1 MNAAD
6 FVALLPLTTTS
17 ATAIIV
23 MMAIAIRRNHMV
35 TAGLSLIGVAA
46 ALTSLAMTATAETR
60 QITTLLILDPYSRL
74 YMAILLGAAAFV
86 FLFGYDYLKLRR
98 ERPEEFY
105 LLVLLATTG
114 AMVLVISGNFVSFFL
129 GLELL
134 SVALYSL
141 IAYVRT
147 ESVSIEAGIKYLV
160 LAASSSSILLFG
172 LALIYAESGSMELSQ
187 FAAVMIRP
195 SGSANAV
202 PLLAGLMLVLT
213 GIGFKLAVVPFQLW
227 TPDVYEGAPLPVTAF
242 IATVSKA
249 GMFGFL
255 LRWFHVHDRGVAE
268 TVGLVLTIIAIA
280 SMLIGNLLALLQ
292 TNVKRIL
299 AFSSIAH
306 MGYLLVAL
314 LAGGP
319 LGAPAATYYLI
330 AYAATILGTFG
341 IMTALSGSREAT
353 SIDDYRGLFWQR
365 PLVAGAFTTTLL
377 SLAGIPLTAGF
388 LGKFYV
394 ITAGA
399 SQSRWLLLFTL
410 IASSTIGLFYYLRI
424 IVAMYSHPA
433 DSRLDGESST
443 RPLPLPTTL
452 ALAALTGLIFL
463 LGVYPAPLWSAI
475 VAVTRDLGK
484 TMNLPSTDIF
494 PRYSAPT
501 VQSSGPERKRSS
513 SRDLQLKSSLESFR
527 HRPREDGE
535 FCSS

>member
-6 FVALLPLTTTS
+6 FVALLPLITIS
-17 ATAIIV
+17 ATAILLMI
-23 MMAIAIRRNHMV
+23 AIAIRRNHKVALMI
-35 TAGLSLIGVAA
+35 SLIGVAA
-46 ALTSLAMTATAETR
+46 ALASLPIGASAEPR
-60 QITTLLILDPYSRL
+60 QITSLLVLDSYSRL

-86 FLFGYDYLKLRR
+86 FLFAYDYLKRR
-98 ERPEEFY
+98 QERPEEFY

-114 AMVLVISGNFVSFFL
+114 AMVLVVSLNFVSFFL

-147 ESVSIEAGIKYLV
+147 ESASIEAGIKYLV

-172 LALIYAESGSMELSQ
+172 LALIYSNSGSMDLSQ
-187 FAAVMIRP
+187 FAAAMIRP
-195 SGSANAV
+195 TGSANTV
-202 PLLAGLMLVLT
+202 SLMTGLMLVLT
-213 GIGFKLAVVPFQLW
+213 GVGFKLAVVPFQLW

-249 GMFGFL
+249 GMFAFL
-255 LRWFHVHDRGVAE
+255 LRWFHVHDGGLSGAP
-268 TVGLVLTIIAIA
+268 GLVLTIIAIA
-280 SMLIGNLLALLQ
+280 SMLMGNLLALLQ

-314 LAGGP
+314 LAGGQ

-341 IMTALSGSREAT
+341 LMTVLSGTRCEAAA
-353 SIDDYRGLFWQR
+353 IDAYRGLFWKR
-365 PLVAGAFTTTLL
+365 PLLAGAFTTTLL

-394 ITAGA
+394 IAAGA

-410 IASSTIGLFYYLRI
+410 VASSTIGLFYYLRI
-424 IVAMYSHPA
+424 IVVMYSQPG
-433 DSRLDGESST
+433 DPGLEGESST
-443 RPLPLPTTL
+443 QPLSLPATL
-452 ALAALTGLIFL
+452 ALTALTGLILL
-463 LGVYPAPLWSAI
+463 LGVYPAPLWDVI
-475 VAVTRDLGK
+475 LAVTRDLG
-484 TMNLPSTDIF
+484 
-494 PRYSAPT
+494 
-501 VQSSGPERKRSS
+501 
-513 SRDLQLKSSLESFR
+513 
-527 HRPREDGE
+527 
-535 FCSS
+535 

>member
-6 FVALLPLTTTS
+6 FVALLPLITIA
-17 ATAIIV
+17 ATAIVV
-23 MMAIAIRRNHMV
+23 MIAIAIRRNHKASIV
-35 TAGLSLIGVAA
+35 ISLLGVSA
-46 ALTSLAMTATAETR
+46 ALTSLPLSASAAPR
-60 QITTLLILDPYSRL
+60 QITSLLVLDSYSRL
-74 YMAILLGAAAFV
+74 YMAVLLGASGFV
-86 FLFGYDYLKLRR
+86 FLFAYDYLKRR
-98 ERPEEFY
+98 QERPEEFY

-114 AMVLVISGNFVSFFL
+114 AMVLVVSRNFASFFL

-147 ESVSIEAGIKYLV
+147 ESASIEAGIKYLI

-187 FAAVMIRP
+187 FAAVVTRTSGPP
-195 SGSANAV
+195 STF
-202 PLLAGLMLVLT
+202 LLIGLMLVLT

-249 GMFGFL
+249 GMFAFL
-255 LRWFHVHDRGVAE
+255 LRWFHVHDVGVAGAP
-268 TVGLVLTIIAIA
+268 GLVLTIIAIA
-280 SMLIGNLLALLQ
+280 SMLTGNLLALSQ

-330 AYAATILGTFG
+330 AYAATILGAFG
-341 IMTALSGSREAT
+341 LMTILSGPRYEAA
-353 SIDDYRGLFWQR
+353 SIDDYRGLFWKM
-365 PLVAGAFTTTLL
+365 PIVAGAFTTTLL
-377 SLAGIPLTAGF
+377 SLAGIPITAGF

-394 ITAGA
+394 IAAGA
-399 SQSRWLLLFTL
+399 SESRWVLLFTL
-410 IASSTIGLFYYLRI
+410 VASSTIGLFYYLRI
-424 IVAMYSHPA
+424 IVAMYSQPEGPGLEA
-433 DSRLDGESST
+433 ESST
-443 RPLPLPTTL
+443 RPLPLPATL

-463 LGVYPAPLWSAI
+463 LGVYPAPLWNAI
-475 VAVTRDLGK
+475 IAVTRDLG
-484 TMNLPSTDIF
+484 
-494 PRYSAPT
+494 
-501 VQSSGPERKRSS
+501 
-513 SRDLQLKSSLESFR
+513 
-527 HRPREDGE
+527 
-535 FCSS
+535 